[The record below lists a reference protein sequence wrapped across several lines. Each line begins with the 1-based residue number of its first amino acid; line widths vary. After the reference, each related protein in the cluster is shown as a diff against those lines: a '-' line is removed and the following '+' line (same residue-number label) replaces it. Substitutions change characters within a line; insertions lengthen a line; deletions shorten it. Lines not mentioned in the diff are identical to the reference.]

1 MFRTKTF
8 VFSWLCFCHLV
19 GVFADADEVKSV
31 SVKEGD
37 SVTLNTS
44 LTEIQKDDQVL
55 WKFGLNRSVIA
66 KISQEAGIFNTY
78 DGPDER
84 FRDRLQLDN
93 QTGSLTITNT
103 RTTDSGLYEVSI
115 KNSSSEAKNR
125 FNVTIYRTVS
135 SSSSHPPDSVSLTVL
150 TSAAAAAAVGSLL
163 IGAAVGIFCIYKKY
177 RKTDQEDQTVQ
188 TRTEEITY
196 SVPKF
201 YKSSAQKAE
210 VKQEDEA
217 MYARVA
223 RNADQTRQ

>member
-125 FNVTIYRTVS
+125 FNVTIYN
-135 SSSSHPPDSVSLTVL
+135 SVSLTVL

-177 RKTDQEDQTVQ
+177 RKTDQEG
-188 TRTEEITY
+188 
-196 SVPKF
+196 KCHLL
-201 YKSSAQKAE
+201 
-210 VKQEDEA
+210 
-217 MYARVA
+217 MLHL
-223 RNADQTRQ
+223 

>member
-1 MFRTKTF
+1 
-8 VFSWLCFCHLV
+8 
-19 GVFADADEVKSV
+19 VFADADEVKSV

-125 FNVTIYRTVS
+125 FNVTIYN
-135 SSSSHPPDSVSLTVL
+135 
-150 TSAAAAAAVGSLL
+150 
-163 IGAAVGIFCIYKKY
+163 
-177 RKTDQEDQTVQ
+177 QTVQ

>member
-1 MFRTKTF
+1 MFKTKT
-8 VFSWLCFCHLV
+8 VVISWLCFCHLV
-19 GVFADADEVKSV
+19 GVFADTDEVESV
-31 SVKEGD
+31 SVTEGD

-55 WKFGLNRSVIA
+55 WKFGPNRSLIA
-66 KISQEAGIFNTY
+66 KISREAGIFNTY

-84 FRDRLQLDN
+84 FRDRLKLDK
-93 QTGSLTITNT
+93 QTGSLIITDA

-135 SSSSHPPDSVSLTVL
+135 SSSSHPPDLVSLTVL
-150 TSAAAAAAVGSLL
+150 TSAGSLL

-177 RKTDQEDQTVQ
+177 RKTDQEVQ